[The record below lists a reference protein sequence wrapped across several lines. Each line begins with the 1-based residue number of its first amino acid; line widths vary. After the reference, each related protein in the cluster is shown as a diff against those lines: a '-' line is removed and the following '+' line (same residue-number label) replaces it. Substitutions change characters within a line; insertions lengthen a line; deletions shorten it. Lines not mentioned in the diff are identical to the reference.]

1 MGYCLFCDVESPP
14 GAVFCSGCGA
24 SLEEAAEGDGPASAA
39 APPSGAAEGEGGA
52 SRAAPEPP
60 VEAGTPFAKGS
71 VLSGRYELQE
81 VSGSGTYASIW
92 KARDQQTGETVAVKV
107 LDFTPFDEA
116 ENKEAKAR
124 FLREGAICRKLK
136 HDHIVRVFEVGEAR
150 DTPYFVME
158 WMESQSLRYVLDKK
172 GALGVPQAVYIACGV
187 AEALECAHA
196 VGVYH
201 RDLKPANIVF
211 DEDGGVKLTDFGIAK
226 VLDDMGEGG
235 LTRPGT
241 VLGTIEYIAPEYIND
256 GRVGPASDLY
266 SLGMVLYEMLAGRL
280 AFTGRTPLDIM
291 RKHLKEVPVPPSQ
304 KNPNAN
310 IPPLLEAVVLKCLDK
325 NPKDR
330 YGSPSEL
337 LKDLNRAI
345 PPPPE
350 ASQAPGQAPAE
361 AGLVGRTIRDYEIV
375 ELLGEGGM
383 ASVYKARHTR
393 LGSFRA
399 IKVIRRELGEQPNFY
414 ERFRA
419 EAQIA
424 ERLSHPSLAILH
436 DFSQTDAGLI
446 YAVWEFVEG
455 DTIQKR
461 FEAGKPFPPQVAAE
475 IVWQVAGGLV
485 AAHQQGIYHRDIA
498 PDNIILLAT
507 EDGSIRVKVIDFG
520 IAKFVRG
527 EDENVQTDYRYF
539 LGKVGYSAPE
549 QIGNLEAGEVLD
561 GRCDVFS
568 LGAVL
573 YELFTGQ
580 RLFKASAFFPYMKE
594 LALMDPSRLEFP
606 DSVPEALHAVVR
618 RAVQPD
624 RNARHASMEEFTE
637 EFLTAM
643 NQAFAEPVPSEEKAP
658 EAAVEAAPPAVV
670 EEPVEEPSEPEPAP
684 PAAERAAPRPSPFA
698 PAQRPVTLPRL
709 RPITGQEKIPDK
721 RTPFRPPLLRDT
733 AGIDLKEISLPSLLG
748 NLFRQKKAGALCFSF
763 GAHRFDVY
771 ADAGAVI
778 NIAGDGAAF
787 VKDLR
792 GLASPLHFFT
802 QNPEVKCTFGTADPS
817 AVPHDFS
824 LSLASL
830 MWEVCQPEDVAKA
843 TEVMRDI
850 KASPRLTMTAMEIAK
865 HIALTSEEAYFLGMV
880 EAASSFRELLA
891 SSPLETDD
899 AARLVACLTWMGAI
913 PVAREEPGWLDA
925 DLFEHALN
933 AETLVSKE
941 EEAEKQKILSFY
953 EKLHEA
959 PGPADVLGV
968 SSTAI
973 DADVESAHAALAQE
987 YAAERFLPPVRT
999 ALSHELAIIGMRL
1012 SEAYLLMLNRKASA
1026 PDQAPRHED
1035 ADLLD
1040 DEKYRVRM
1048 STIKTSKEKEQEDK
1062 LRIAE
1067 SYYHQAQAAF
1077 KKNDYWPCIQLCEA
1091 AAKAHPDRPEFYILM
1106 GRAQRKNPKWVKR
1119 AIASL
1124 EKAIS
1129 LDLVSEEARLELA
1142 RLYVEKGMKT
1152 RARHE
1157 LDELM
1162 RHIPKSQGA
1171 ADLLKELGRKKR

>member
-1 MGYCLFCDVESPP
+1 MGYCLFCDVENPP

-24 SLEEAAEGDGPASAA
+24 SLEEAAEGDSLAPASA
-39 APPSGAAEGEGGA
+39 PSSGA

-60 VEAGTPFAKGS
+60 VEAATPFAKGS
-71 VLSGRYELQE
+71 VLSGRYELLE

-92 KARDQQTGETVAVKV
+92 KARDQRTGEAVAVKV

-124 FLREGAICRKLK
+124 FLREGAICQKLK
-136 HDHIVRVFEVGEAR
+136 HDHIVRVFEVDEAQ

-158 WMESQSLRYVLDKK
+158 WMQSQSLRYVLDKK
-172 GALGVPQAVYIACGV
+172 GALGVPQAVDIARKV
-187 AEALECAHA
+187 AEALECAHGM
-196 VGVYH
+196 GVYH

-211 DEDGGVKLTDFGIAK
+211 NEDGEVKLTDFGIAK

-241 VLGTIEYIAPEYIND
+241 VLGTIEYIAPEYISD
-256 GRVGPASDLY
+256 GRVGPASDIY

-280 AFTGRTPLDIM
+280 AFTGKTPLDIM
-291 RKHLKEVPVPPSQ
+291 RKHLKEIPVPPSQ
-304 KNPNAN
+304 KNPNAD
-310 IPPLLEAVVLKCLDK
+310 ISPLLESVVLKCLDK
-325 NPKDR
+325 NPEDR
-330 YGSPSEL
+330 YGNPSAL
-337 LKDLNRAI
+337 LKDLDRAV
-345 PPPPE
+345 PRPSE
-350 ASQAPGQAPAE
+350 APQVPGQAPAE
-361 AGLVGRTIRDYEIV
+361 AGMVGRTIRDYEIV

-436 DFSQTDAGLI
+436 DFSQTDDGLI

-461 FEAGKPFPPQVAAE
+461 FGAGKPFLPQEAAE

-507 EDGSIRVKVIDFG
+507 EDGSVRVKVIDFG

-549 QIGNLEAGEVLD
+549 QIGNLKPGEVLD

-573 YELFTGQ
+573 YELLAGQ
-580 RLFKASAFFPYMKE
+580 RLFKANAFFPYMKE
-594 LALMDPSRLEFP
+594 LALMDPSSLAFP
-606 DSVPEALHAVVR
+606 GSVPEALQTVVR

-624 RNARHASMEEFTE
+624 RNARYASMEEFTE
-637 EFLTAM
+637 EFLHVM
-643 NQAFAEPVPSEEKAP
+643 NQAFAEPAPSEEEAP
-658 EAAVEAAPPAVV
+658 EPA
-670 EEPVEEPSEPEPAP
+670 EPEPAEPEPAEPEPAEPEPAP
-684 PAAERAAPRPSPFA
+684 PAAERAAPRPRPVA
-698 PAQRPVTLPRL
+698 PAKPVPPPRL
-709 RPITGQEKIPDK
+709 RPITGQEKIPEK
-721 RTPFRPPLLRDT
+721 RTPFRPPLLRET
-733 AGIDLKEISLPSLLG
+733 ARINLEHVSLPALLG
-748 NLFRQKKAGALCFSF
+748 NMFRQKKTGALCFSF

-771 ADAGAVI
+771 AHAGAVV

-792 GLASPLHFFT
+792 GLASPLRFFT
-802 QNPEVKCTFGTADPS
+802 QNPEIKCAFGATGPS

-824 LSLASL
+824 LSLAAL

-843 TEVMRDI
+843 AEVMRDI
-850 KASPRLTMTAMEIAK
+850 KASPALTMSSMEIAK

-899 AARLVACLTWMGAI
+899 AARLVACLVWMGAI
-913 PVAREEPGWLDA
+913 PVASEEPQWLDA

-941 EEAEKQKILSFY
+941 QEAEKQKILSFY
-953 EKLHEA
+953 EKLREA

-973 DADVESAHAALAQE
+973 DAHVESAHAALAQE
-987 YAAERFLPPVRT
+987 YAAERFSPAVRK
-999 ALSHELAIIGMRL
+999 ALSHELAMIGMRL
-1012 SEAYLLMLNRKASA
+1012 SEAYLLMLNRKARA
-1026 PDQAPRHED
+1026 PDQAPVHDD
-1035 ADLLD
+1035 AELLD
-1040 DEKYRVRM
+1040 DEKYRVRV

-1091 AAKAHPDRPEFYILM
+1091 AVSANPGRPEFYILM
-1106 GRAQRKNPKWVKR
+1106 GRAQRKNPKWIKR
-1119 AIASL
+1119 AITSL

-1129 LDLVSEEARLELA
+1129 LDLVNEEARLELA
-1142 RLYVEKGMKT
+1142 KLYIEKGMKT

-1157 LDELM
+1157 LEELM
-1162 RHIPKSQGA
+1162 RHIPKSQEA
-1171 ADLLKELGRKKR
+1171 ADLLSGLGKRKR